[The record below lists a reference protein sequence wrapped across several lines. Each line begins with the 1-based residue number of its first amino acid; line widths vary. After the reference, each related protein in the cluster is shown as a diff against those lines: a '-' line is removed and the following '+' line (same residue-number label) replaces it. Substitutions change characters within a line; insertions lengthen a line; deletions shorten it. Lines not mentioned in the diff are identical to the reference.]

1 MTAYHEVGDALGK
14 SVSLLVSPLAGLAYV
29 IALPFVSI
37 AAAGAL
43 LTMKV
48 FEGSFIF
55 LSNFVSFGWRP
66 AEASLGGRT
75 KKRKTQ
81 RHPTD

>member
-1 MTAYHEVGDALGK
+1 MTAYHEVDDTVRRSA
-14 SVSLLVSPLAGLAYV
+14 SLLISPLAGLAYV

-48 FEGSFIF
+48 LEGIS
-55 LSNFVSFGWRP
+55 LLLGNFVSFGWRP
-66 AEASLGGRT
+66 AKAYLGGRT
-75 KKRKTQ
+75 KKETTR
-81 RHPTD
+81 RRPRD

>member
-1 MTAYHEVGDALGK
+1 MTAYHEVDGAVRK
-14 SVSLLVSPLAGLAYV
+14 SASLLISPLAGLAYV

-48 FEGSFIF
+48 LDGIFI
-55 LSNFVSFGWRP
+55 LLGNFVSFGWRP
-66 AEASLGGRT
+66 AEAYLGGRT
-75 KKRKTQ
+75 KRGTTQ
-81 RHPTD
+81 RRPKD